1 MKSLVV
7 GSVVAAVAMF
17 FWGFLVWGVSPF
29 PYQVLKPV
37 ADVPALQQA
46 LKATLPETGVYLFP
60 HPSQGPE
67 EELQKKVS
75 EGAFGRVVF
84 VREGAT
90 MGGATFGLGYL
101 HNLVTALLLA
111 LLVRQAGGVTYGARL
126 GTVVLAGLAGAIYS
140 NLGKPIWYFDPWGA
154 HVLDFAYD
162 LSSYV
167 VAGLVLA
174 KLVKPEGR

>member
-1 MKSLVV
+1 MKQLVI

-29 PYQVLKPV
+29 PYRVLKPV
-37 ADVPALQQA
+37 ADVPALQEA
-46 LKATLPETGVYLFP
+46 LKRALPESGVYLFP
-60 HPSQGPE
+60 HPSQGSE
-67 EELQKKVS
+67 EDVQKKLA
-75 EGAFGRVVF
+75 EGGFGRVVF

-90 MGGATFGLGYL
+90 MGGGTFGLGYL
-101 HNLVTALLLA
+101 HNLVTAFLLA
-111 LLVRQAGGVTYGARL
+111 LLVRSAGGVGYGARF
-126 GTVVLAGLAGAIYS
+126 GTVFLAGLAGAIYS
-140 NLGKPIWYFDPWGA
+140 NLGKPIWYFDPWAA

-174 KLVKPEGR
+174 KFVRPEGR

>member
-1 MKSLVV
+1 MKGLAI

-17 FWGFLVWGVSPF
+17 VWGFLVWGVSPF

-46 LKATLPETGVYLFP
+46 LKGALPESAVYLFP
-60 HPSQGPE
+60 HPSQGTE
-67 EELQKKVS
+67 EELGKKLA
-75 EGAFGRVVF
+75 EGAFGRVIF

-90 MGGATFGLGYL
+90 MGGGTFGLGYL
-101 HNLVTALLLA
+101 HNLVTAFLLA
-111 LLVRQAGGVTYGARL
+111 LLVRSAAGASYGARL
-126 GTVVLAGLAGAIYS
+126 GIVVLAGLAGAIYS
-140 NLGKPIWYFDPWGA
+140 NLGKPIWLFDPWGA

-174 KLVKPEGR
+174 KFVKPEGR

>member
-1 MKSLVV
+1 MKQLVI

-37 ADVPALQQA
+37 ADVPALQDA
-46 LKATLPETGVYLFP
+46 LKGALPESGVYLFP
-60 HPSQGPE
+60 HPSQGTE
-67 EELQKKVS
+67 REIQERLAH
-75 EGAFGRVVF
+75 GGFGRVVF

-90 MGGATFGLGYL
+90 MGGGTFGLGYL
-101 HNLVTALLLA
+101 HNLVTAFLLA
-111 LLVRQAGGVTYGARL
+111 LLVRSAGGGSYGARF
-126 GTVVLAGLAGAIYS
+126 GTVFLAGLAGAIYS

-174 KLVKPEGR
+174 KFVKAAGR